1 MQTFDFYM
9 SQIVIGTIIIS
20 LLHAL
25 IPSHWIPLVAF
36 ARLQKWSGRETL
48 RVSFYLALSHVL
60 STVLL
65 GILLGFVFYGLR
77 AYFEIIFHW
86 IGPIVLICSGF
97 YFMYRHHK
105 HHHFHIDAHMLD
117 QTQTRRQIIYALL
130 AYMFLSPCLEIE
142 AYFINA
148 GLQGWGLLAFC
159 VGIYVFISVLGMLVW
174 VYVAF
179 RGMKLLNVH
188 RIEHNAGI
196 ITGLTMVIT
205 GLLSF
210 LHSA

>member
-1 MQTFDFYM
+1 M
-9 SQIVIGTIIIS
+9 SQILVGTILIS

-36 ARLQKWSGRETL
+36 ARLQKWTDRETL

-65 GILLGFVFYGLR
+65 GIVLGLFFYGLR
-77 AYFEIIFHW
+77 SYFQILFHW
-86 IGPIVLICSGF
+86 VGPIVLVLSGF
-97 YFMYRHHK
+97 YFMYRHHT
-105 HHHFHIDAHMLD
+105 HHHFHIDDHMLD

-130 AYMFLSPCLEIE
+130 AYMFLSPCMEII

-148 GLQGWGLLAFC
+148 GLLSWSLLAIC
-159 VGIYVFISVLGMLVW
+159 VIIYVVISVLGMLCW

-179 RGMKLLNVH
+179 RGLKLLNVH
-188 RIEHNAGI
+188 RLEHNAGI
-196 ITGLTMVIT
+196 ITGLIMVIT

-210 LHSA
+210 LHSS